1 MPILLRLLLPL
12 FVASLMS
19 GCAGRPAAS
28 EIMPSLRIAPQRVH
42 DEPAPLV
49 IVLPGRGDSLERL
62 RAAGV
67 AEAIQRG
74 APQAEVL
81 LTGAT
86 LAYYL
91 DGGLVRRLHEQI
103 VTPELA
109 RGRREIWLV
118 GFSMGGLGAM
128 MYERTHPRQ
137 VRGLMLIAPY
147 LGDRKLIQEIRD
159 AGGPAQW
166 QAGPEPAALDRDNVS
181 REQWRMVGRWTRE
194 PALAARIWLACG
206 VEDSFLPAARMIA
219 PYLPNAQVLETP
231 GAHRM
236 AVWVPMLVTLFER
249 ALPAPPATLTSS
261 EM

>member
-1 MPILLRLLLPL
+1 MPQLTRLALPILVVLMLSACAGLSAAPESLPL
-12 FVASLMS
+12 V
-19 GCAGRPAAS
+19 
-28 EIMPSLRIAPQRVH
+28 RIAPQQVSA
-42 DEPAPLV
+42 DPAPLV

-74 APQAEVL
+74 APRAEVL

-86 LAYYL
+86 FAYYL

-103 VTPELA
+103 VAPELA
-109 RGRREIWLV
+109 RGRREIWFV

-128 MYERTHPRQ
+128 MYERSHPQ
-137 VRGLMLIAPY
+137 LARGLMLIAPY
-147 LGDRKLIQEIRD
+147 MGDGDLMREIRD

-166 QAGPEPAALDRDNVS
+166 QAGPEPAELNRDNVA

-194 PALAARIWLACG
+194 PALAARVWLACG
-206 VEDSFLPAARMIA
+206 LEDRFLPAARMIA
-219 PYLPNAQVLETP
+219 PYLPAAQVLETP
-231 GAHRM
+231 GGHRM
-236 AVWVPMLVTLFER
+236 AVWVPMLER
-249 ALPAPPATLTSS
+249 LSEQALPGPPATLTSS